1 MEQILELFFG
11 NPDYNL
17 TYGIGPLAA
26 VGISAGAS
34 LLGGIFGSKKAKRRE
49 RAAPDRDW
57 ETEKKF

>member
-17 TYGIGPLAA
+17 TYGLGPLAA

-34 LLGGIFGSKKAKRRE
+34 LLGGILDQKKQEDGKE
-49 RAAPDRDW
+49 QQD
-57 ETEKKF
+57 KKGLG